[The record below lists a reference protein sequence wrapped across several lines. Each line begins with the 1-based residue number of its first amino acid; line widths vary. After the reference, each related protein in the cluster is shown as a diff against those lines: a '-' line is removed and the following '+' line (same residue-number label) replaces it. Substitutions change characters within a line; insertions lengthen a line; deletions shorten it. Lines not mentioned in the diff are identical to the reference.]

1 MEFIVLAFV
10 LALVLALVSI
20 SVSKSSSGGDVAPGP
35 HQRADYQY
43 VKHVVRHESPTAHQ
57 PPPPL
62 CHPLAT
68 WAPAPPPPRKKRKN
82 SQPKKK
88 AIQEAPGQ
96 SGNQEE
102 EKEETKLD
110 DEPSLPVRARR
121 GCAKRFVARGRRG
134 QCRRQQQCVVL

>member
-68 WAPAPPPPRKKRKN
+68 WAPAPPPEKK
-82 SQPKKK
+82 
-88 AIQEAPGQ
+88 
-96 SGNQEE
+96 E
-102 EKEETKLD
+102 EKLAAEKESHTRSPGAVRKSRGRERR
-110 DEPSLPVRARR
+110 DEARR
-121 GCAKRFVARGRRG
+121 
-134 QCRRQQQCVVL
+134 